1 MSRWNSKRRIDL
13 LIKIKKGR
21 EKKKKTINHE
31 NLWEE
36 YCKFM
41 NSNLPKKKKYHE
53 SPHII
58 VRQSLHLIVDNSII
72 LNNPSISQDSSL
84 QRKIN
89 YEVEKIG
96 RNVKIWSK
104 NPRYKN
110 VLIDEIAG
118 RRLYVIVNVKLVNN
132 MSGLIFFDEFGTRL
146 ETEKITKM
154 KKAFVLLA
162 MVEYSD
168 KMSKSGIS
176 ISTEDIELGN
186 KLWVNQIKT
195 DGSFHFDTSGKI
207 FGIGYGPKYS
217 IDAKTNLSIGQ
228 FAGKR
233 KKISDEDMIL
243 QAALKKKIFKFV
255 CHSLTSIYDTFNVLE
270 KNISPNISK
279 LQIHFDLFNEI
290 DENEMTLQRN
300 GILNAHLCLNA
311 QTRMKHTERDS
322 SYTMICVPPHEKES
336 TDSGAHNKAESEFN
350 LSDDEAI
357 VIPLKIGTT
366 LIYSG
371 LMLTHR
377 QQIKKLNDRVKP
389 VVNIVSYNSQKMF
402 NHMMES
408 FRREIKIDSKK

>member
-1 MSRWNSKRRIDL
+1 
-13 LIKIKKGR
+13 
-21 EKKKKTINHE
+21 
-31 NLWEE
+31 
-36 YCKFM
+36 M

-89 YEVEKIG
+89 YKVEKIG
-96 RNVKIWSK
+96 RNVKIRSK

-110 VLIDEIAG
+110 VLIDQIAG

-168 KMSKSGIS
+168 KISKSGIS
-176 ISTEDIELGN
+176 IGTEDIELGN

-195 DGSFHFDTSGKI
+195 DRTFHFDTSGKI

-217 IDAKTNLSIGQ
+217 IDVKTNLLIKQ

-243 QAALKKKIFKFV
+243 QAVLKKKILSLFV
-255 CHSLTSIYDTFNVLE
+255 IV
-270 KNISPNISK
+270 SPA
-279 LQIHFDLFNEI
+279 F
-290 DENEMTLQRN
+290 
-300 GILNAHLCLNA
+300 
-311 QTRMKHTERDS
+311 
-322 SYTMICVPPHEKES
+322 
-336 TDSGAHNKAESEFN
+336 
-350 LSDDEAI
+350 
-357 VIPLKIGTT
+357 TT
-366 LIYSG
+366 L
-371 LMLTHR
+371 LT
-377 QQIKKLNDRVKP
+377 
-389 VVNIVSYNSQKMF
+389 F
-402 NHMMES
+402 
-408 FRREIKIDSKK
+408 